1 MKLHWNC
8 FVKPQLQSA
17 RPVHMI
23 SNCPILIKSGI
34 DKCEAHFIV
43 VKSFCPFIFFVL
55 LLGPLPLCLVCPFLC
70 FCHSAGPHYMTILV
84 CAHFGQESTGSF
96 SWNLVI
102 TTLIFHLLITA
113 DYSTWHCLNF
123 QNIDILTYSA
133 VGMAKILQRSD
144 FMSEKS
150 RFLIFVTFFDV
161 CSLQIVFASWHI
173 YVCSR
178 MCFGGKANWVICKR
192 LWKKIEPTIPIWT
205 LTHINTNTLTF
216 QKEFFLA

>member
-1 MKLHWNC
+1 MTN
-8 FVKPQLQSA
+8 VKPILLL
-17 RPVHMI
+17 
-23 SNCPILIKSGI
+23 SNLFALLSFLFYCL
-34 DKCEAHFIV
+34 AH
-43 VKSFCPFIFFVL
+43 CPFALFVL
-55 LLGPLPLCLVCPFLC
+55 
-70 FCHSAGPHYMTILV
+70 FCVFFHSAAPHYMTILV

-123 QNIDILTYSA
+123 QSSDILTYWA
-133 VGMAKILQRSD
+133 AGLAKILQRSD
-144 FMSEKS
+144 LMSEKS
-150 RFLIFVTFFDV
+150 RFLIFFDV

-192 LWKKIEPTIPIWT
+192 LWKKIELAIPILT
-205 LTHINTNTLTF
+205 LNYILNKI
-216 QKEFFLA
+216 QFLQVWEENNFLFIIQGIYSKHGLYVSVSKLFEIMLKQI

>member
-70 FCHSAGPHYMTILV
+70 PHYMTILV

-123 QNIDILTYSA
+123 QSTQVMTFSLIELRGWLKSYKEVILW
-133 VGMAKILQRSD
+133 V
-144 FMSEKS
+144 KS
-150 RFLIFVTFFDV
+150 PAFSYLSHFFDV

-216 QKEFFLA
+216 QKEIFLA